1 MNFKKK
7 NTKILLACLLAT
19 LVFSACE
26 KFKGDVE
33 VPAFLHLDRIDIVPQ
48 PQNAPSSEPGFYSS
62 IVDAAQLICYFDG
75 DDAETNL
82 GVYQLPFTV
91 PILHHGPVEYIKVV
105 PVIKQNGISGTRIS
119 YPFFQTIQID
129 DVLVAKD
136 SITNF
141 GTLNNGQWTLNAH
154 YIPRRQMDI
163 LMEDYFEPTS
173 FSTNFDSCITWVRD
187 EPENACSGQGYGL
200 LEVPDSVT
208 TSTFSI
214 NIDLNPKTGQVLY
227 LEMDYQTDLDL
238 YVNMLGFAYSSSG
251 SASSKPIMTLLPNNR
266 WQKIYIN
273 LGRTWG
279 QYNYNTPIRLFF
291 QAANPYKTGG
301 KVKIDNVKIVA
312 K

>member
-62 IVDAAQLICYFDG
+62 IVDAAQLICYYDG

-91 PILHHGPVEYIKVV
+91 PILHHGPIEYIKVV

-273 LGRTWG
+273 LGRT
-279 QYNYNTPIRLFF
+279 
-291 QAANPYKTGG
+291 
-301 KVKIDNVKIVA
+301 
-312 K
+312 